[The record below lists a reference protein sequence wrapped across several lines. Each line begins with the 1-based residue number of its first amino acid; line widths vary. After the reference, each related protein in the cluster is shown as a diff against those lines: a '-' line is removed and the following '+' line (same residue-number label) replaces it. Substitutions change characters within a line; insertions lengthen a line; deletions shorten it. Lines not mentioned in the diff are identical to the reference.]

1 MSNVSRNIE
10 LVFKTNDITKLNK
23 TGYNFVMNMS
33 GFIAHYNLYGFQDEY
48 QFVGDLLNDI
58 ANSMD
63 ISSKERY
70 INDSFF
76 NNPDK
81 TIGNQTYKDYY
92 RQKYETLAELEQ
104 LCIKYR
110 ASVQK
115 ATQAKTV
122 ELARTNLVKATDFAR
137 SMGITVVEM

>member
-1 MSNVSRNIE
+1 MSKVSNNIE
-10 LVFKTNDITKLNK
+10 LVFKTNDIKELTR
-23 TGYNFVMNMS
+23 TAYEFVSNMS

-48 QFVGDLLNDI
+48 KDVGNLLTDI
-58 ANSMD
+58 TTSMD
-63 ISSKERY
+63 ISQKERY
-70 INDSFF
+70 INDTFF
-76 NNPDK
+76 NNPNK